1 MYPQYAAASKQKKQ
15 LAEPYGPASRYLFA
29 RSLAALT
36 MLQYA
41 LWACTGARSRRCP
54 VAIVVVRPVGRRRVH
69 QVKLPVAVV
78 EINGADKAV
87 AVKAIV
93 GDIDRVAVF
102 NEMHLYNAIA
112 HLPVDV
118 ACYVVPRSV
127 AVIVNPMTA
136 ALGETERVEREIN
149 VGVRRIVDASVIDR

>member
-1 MYPQYAAASKQKKQ
+1 M
-15 LAEPYGPASRYLFA
+15 
-29 RSLAALT
+29 
-36 MLQYA
+36 
-41 LWACTGARSRRCP
+41 
-54 VAIVVVRPVGRRRVH
+54 H
-69 QVKLPVAVV
+69 QIKLPVAVV

-87 AVKAIV
+87 AVEAIV

-118 ACYVVPRSV
+118 ACYVVPWSV